1 MLCQCCSRNTAT
13 TRVKAIVGGEL
24 REYML
29 CTACAQR
36 MGYGR
41 LFGISPGSLL
51 GGFLKNLETSSEP
64 FVCPAC
70 EITFEEVART
80 GRVGCAH
87 CYQAFYDKLIPAIQR
102 IHGNTVHRGKSPE
115 RFHLR
120 EKGEP
125 TQLAVLQE
133 KLQKAVEKQE
143 YERAAELRDRIREL
157 ERQGHAHE

>member
-13 TRVKAIVGGEL
+13 TRVKTIVGGEL
-24 REYML
+24 KEYML
-29 CTACAQR
+29 CPVCAQK
-36 MGYGR
+36 MGYGQ

-51 GGFLKNLETSSEP
+51 GGFLKNIEQSSEP

-70 EITFEEVART
+70 ETTFEEVVRT

-87 CYQAFYDKLIPAIQR
+87 CYEAFYDKLIPAIQR
-102 IHGNTVHRGKSPE
+102 IHGNTVHSGKSPV
-115 RFHLR
+115 HSILQKKDAP
-120 EKGEP
+120 EKI
-125 TQLAVLQE
+125 AVLQKE
-133 KLQKAVEKQE
+133 LQKAVESQE